1 MTNVT
6 FARRLQEPP
15 GPRKSMTQH
24 VMEPRSFR
32 WWYDSLIDWM
42 IAHPG
47 GSMEDAAKDLGRSA
61 VWLRIVANSDSF
73 QAQYQARRGQ
83 LSDAVNQRLASKL
96 TKAAELSLDC
106 IIDRLEQKQDKVPL
120 PTLLDLQEK
129 SLNRLGYG
137 TNSSTPM
144 AQQVVQNQQNN
155 YFTVDKDT
163 LVAARERIRVA
174 EELRLGAPQVRSPT
188 LAEKSLASSTA
199 SPCEAGVIVD
209 GSVAGLPELGQAD
222 SASLGA
228 QGQQSVPAFDDGE
241 PQPSQPGAPRNSPAP
256 ASAHKQPEA
265 GSEAAVE
272 GATPAHLLI

>member
-83 LSDAVNQRLASKL
+83 LSDAVNQRLANKL

-137 TNSSTPM
+137 TNSAIPM

-163 LVAARERIRVA
+163 LVAARERIRAA
-174 EELRLGAPQVRSPT
+174 EEMRLAPSTTRLNPQ
-188 LAEKSLASSTA
+188 SLASSTA

-209 GSVAGLPELGQAD
+209 GSAVELGQQA
-222 SASLGA
+222 
-228 QGQQSVPAFDDGE
+228 VPALDDGE
-241 PQPSQPGAPRNSPAP
+241 PQPSQPGAPRTDS
-256 ASAHKQPEA
+256 
-265 GSEAAVE
+265 
-272 GATPAHLLI
+272 LI

>member
-83 LSDAVNQRLASKL
+83 LSDAVNQRLANKL

-137 TNSSTPM
+137 TNSAVPM

-174 EELRLGAPQVRSPT
+174 EEMRLQPAARDAAPYEPARHEPASRAGEGAGR
-188 LAEKSLASSTA
+188 SLASSTT

-209 GSVAGLPELGQAD
+209 GSVAGLPELGQVD
-222 SASLGA
+222 SVSASE
-228 QGQQSVPAFDDGE
+228 QGQQSVPALDDGE
-241 PQPSQPGAPRNSPAP
+241 PQPSQPGAPRTDS
-256 ASAHKQPEA
+256 
-265 GSEAAVE
+265 
-272 GATPAHLLI
+272 LI